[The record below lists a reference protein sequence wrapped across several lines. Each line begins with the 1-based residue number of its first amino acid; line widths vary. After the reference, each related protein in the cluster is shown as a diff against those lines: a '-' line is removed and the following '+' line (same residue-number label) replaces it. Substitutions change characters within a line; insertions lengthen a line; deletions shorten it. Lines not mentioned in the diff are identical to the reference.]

1 MTVRAMNQEEIKT
14 VQASAEAQQ
23 EANGKASSGRI
34 ETCDIAQLEEV
45 AKPWDVRLHQI
56 APGRF
61 HGEVQFVSTPEIVIY
76 EERWSHPIEANGTS
90 PEGFFMIGTNIASH
104 YSPVDWCGRTIDQRR
119 WACSRSGSEV
129 GFATPAQTDQIV
141 LLVQSELLSNA
152 LGPESADELAKRNH
166 LDLTASQGAR
176 FAKVITGMVRQY
188 GANPNL
194 LTPFETRSLQSTLL
208 ESLNSSI
215 SSLAPVAA
223 GESMPVR
230 RAAFRRA
237 IEYVDHLMEPITAV
251 ELARKVGV
259 CQRTLEYGFREVLG
273 IPPAKYLRFHRLNHV
288 CRELSAADPRRV
300 TVTQIAMNWGFLHPG
315 RFSGAYL
322 MHFGELPSATLAR
335 IRTVP
340 VARLVDVFS
349 HGT

>member
-1 MTVRAMNQEEIKT
+1 
-14 VQASAEAQQ
+14 
-23 EANGKASSGRI
+23 
-34 ETCDIAQLEEV
+34 
-45 AKPWDVRLHQI
+45 
-56 APGRF
+56 
-61 HGEVQFVSTPEIVIY
+61 
-76 EERWSHPIEANGTS
+76 
-90 PEGFFMIGTNIASH
+90 
-104 YSPVDWCGRTIDQRR
+104 
-119 WACSRSGSEV
+119 
-129 GFATPAQTDQIV
+129 
-141 LLVQSELLSNA
+141 
-152 LGPESADELAKRNH
+152 LGPEAYDVLRKRNH
-166 LDLTASQGAR
+166 LELKTSQGSQ
-176 FAKVITGMVRQY
+176 FAALITGMVRNY
-188 GANPNL
+188 GANPKL
-194 LTPFETRSLQSTLL
+194 LTPFETRSFQSTLL
-208 ESLNSSI
+208 ETLNRSI
-215 SSLAPVAA
+215 GSFAPFAA
-223 GESMPVR
+223 GESMSVR

-237 IEYVDHLMEPITAV
+237 IEYVDHLMEPITTV
-251 ELARKVGV
+251 ELAQKVGV